1 METCFQTNFITST
14 DVQLAALGVTN
25 NRLPTAS
32 AQPSTL
38 EINTAARQ
46 DNQTFVPLSFQSC
59 FAFSTTACAVAVIF
73 PIRSQNTEVT
83 QSSLYLWD
91 LPATDPLL
99 VPAYSPVNS
108 SPKKKSRQSEEEEG
122 DCEKC
127 LCDPCKWAQ
136 PLQSCPG
143 YRIIVTRSGK
153 CCM

>member
-14 DVQLAALGVTN
+14 NVQLAALGVTN
-25 NRLPTAS
+25 DRLPTAS

-38 EINTAARQ
+38 VINTAARQ

-59 FAFSTTACAVAVIF
+59 FAFSTTARAVAVIF

-108 SPKKKSRQSEEEEG
+108 SPKKKKQAVRGGGRWLWKMSVWSMQVGIATS
-122 DCEKC
+122 K
-127 LCDPCKWAQ
+127 LPW
-136 PLQSCPG
+136 LQNYCN
-143 YRIIVTRSGK
+143 
-153 CCM
+153 

>member
-14 DVQLAALGVTN
+14 NVQLAALGVTN
-25 NRLPTAS
+25 DRLPTAS

-38 EINTAARQ
+38 VINTAARQ

-59 FAFSTTACAVAVIF
+59 FAFSTTARAVAVIF

-108 SPKKKSRQSEEEEG
+108 SPKKKKAGSQRRR
-122 DCEKC
+122 K
-127 LCDPCKWAQ
+127 
-136 PLQSCPG
+136 
-143 YRIIVTRSGK
+143 VTVKNVCVIHASGHSHFK
-153 CCM
+153 AALATELL